1 MAENFVEA
9 WLEISSKTTI
19 IERAIG
25 CSHSRWRGKSSINV
39 GNFGSSSQE
48 ITDPLPKKLRILVP
62 RNMYDTGSS
71 SQEIPDPRPKKLRI
85 LVQRNYR
92 SSSQEITYPRPKK
105 LRILVPRNYQSSSV
119 PRNYQSSSVPR
130 NYVSSSQEITDPPA
144 FQSRI
149 SSQ

>member
-85 LVQRNYR
+85 LV
-92 SSSQEITYPRPKK
+92 
-105 LRILVPRNYQSSSV
+105 PRNYV
-119 PRNYQSSSVPR
+119 SSSVPR
-130 NYVSSSQEITDPPA
+130 NYVSSSQEIAYPRPKKLPILVRPKKL
-144 FQSRI
+144 RI
-149 SSQ
+149 LVPRNYRSSCLPK